1 MTEPHADP
9 EPPRPPGVP
18 DLEVELPVDE
28 RGDDQPGNVPAADD
42 VDADAGTMEPPD

>member
-1 MTEPHADP
+1 MTEPRPDP

-28 RGDDQPGNVPAADD
+28 GGDDQPGNVPADD
-42 VDADAGTMEPPD
+42 DPDADTTEPPD

>member
-28 RGDDQPGNVPAADD
+28 GGDDQPGNVPADD
-42 VDADAGTMEPPD
+42 DPDAGTTEPPD